1 MKNKKT
7 EERYYTYSGV
17 PTKDTLS
24 IKEQRELDE
33 KKKNN
38 TLTKEDREKLRWIHV
53 FRPGTKSG
61 DSES

>member
-7 EERYYTYSGV
+7 EERYYTYSGD

-33 KKKNN
+33 KKKEQNYN
-38 TLTKEDREKLRWIHV
+38 EER
-53 FRPGTKSG
+53 
-61 DSES
+61 